1 MTMQVNATR
10 AKLDNGSLAL
20 QAATDAAYKA
30 GTLSMDAI
38 GALFRRN
45 ADSIVSS
52 WW

>member
-1 MTMQVNATR
+1 MQVNATR
-10 AKLDNGSLAL
+10 AKLDNSSLAL
-20 QAATDAAYKA
+20 QTTTDAAYKS
-30 GTLSMDAI
+30 GTLNMDAI